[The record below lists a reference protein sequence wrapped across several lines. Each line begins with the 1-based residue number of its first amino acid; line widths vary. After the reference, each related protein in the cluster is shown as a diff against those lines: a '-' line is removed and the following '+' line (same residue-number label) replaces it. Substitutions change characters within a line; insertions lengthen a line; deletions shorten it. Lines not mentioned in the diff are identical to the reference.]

1 MSFHS
6 CQLSWNIFN
15 VVLDCLQ
22 GGRNAWPEWGYKFKG
37 GMVWNH
43 VTPGMPWCSRLA
55 VVASQIFFWEEKA
68 TVEDWAINTLS
79 LSVSVQEIY
88 ALKILDLQLSGKYVA
103 DKAKLSC
110 RALKFLQLMA
120 PKLWPIE
127 QKCMSS
133 IMFRMIFLVRF
144 QEFYSAI
151 VECVHSSLI
160 HVDSL
165 ISKCF
170 SNLRCT
176 STYALA
182 WQFRVNYAMEEFI
195 GL

>member
-1 MSFHS
+1 
-6 CQLSWNIFN
+6 

-79 LSVSVQEIY
+79 LSVSVQDIY

-120 PKLWPIE
+120 PKLW
-127 QKCMSS
+127 
-133 IMFRMIFLVRF
+133 
-144 QEFYSAI
+144 
-151 VECVHSSLI
+151 
-160 HVDSL
+160 L
-165 ISKCF
+165 ISICYNWTEMHVF
-170 SNLRCT
+170 NHVQDDLPSQVSGILLCDC
-176 STYALA
+176 
-182 WQFRVNYAMEEFI
+182 WVCPF
-195 GL
+195 